1 MTERT
6 DGVIIAAELHGALDA
21 GGFPLPAAWD
31 QADPI
36 HFDWDWQGQKADPLL
51 ETEVRLLWTR
61 ETLFVRFRCR
71 YRTLTVFEDCERNG
85 RRDHLWD
92 RDVAELFL
100 QPEPAKPR
108 RYWEFEVAPNG
119 MWIDLDISPAGRRD
133 PQIGMRSQVAR
144 RDSDKLWIA
153 DLALPMNA
161 IVARFEVASE
171 WRVNFFRCE
180 GPVEPRFY
188 SAWRPTDTPQPNF
201 HVPEAF
207 GKLRFQRW

>member
-1 MTERT
+1 MTEPA
-6 DGVIIAAELHGALDA
+6 DGVIVAADLRGALDA
-21 GGFPLPAAWD
+21 GGFPLPLAWE
-31 QADPI
+31 QADSI
-36 HFDWDWQGQKADPLL
+36 RFDWDWQGQNADPLR
-51 ETEVRLLWTR
+51 ETEVRLLWTQ

-71 YRTLTVFEDCERNG
+71 YRTLTVFDDSEQNG

-100 QPEPAKPR
+100 QPEPANPR
-108 RYWEFEVAPNG
+108 QYWEFEVAPNG

-133 PQIGMRSQVAR
+133 PRIGMRSQVAR

-153 DLALPMNA
+153 DLALPMSA
-161 IVARFEVASE
+161 IVARFEAASE

-180 GPVEPRFY
+180 GAVEPRFY

-201 HVPEAF
+201 H
-207 GKLRFQRW
+207 

>member
-1 MTERT
+1 MMEPV
-6 DGVIIAAELHGALDA
+6 DGVIVAADLRGALDA
-21 GGFPLPAAWD
+21 GGFPLPPAWE
-31 QADPI
+31 QADSI
-36 HFDWDWQGQKADPLL
+36 RFDWDWQGQNADPLR
-51 ETEVRLLWTR
+51 ETEVRLLWTQ

-71 YRTLTVFEDCERNG
+71 YRTLTIFEDSEQNG

-100 QPEPAKPR
+100 QPEPANPR

-133 PQIGMRSQVAR
+133 PQIGMRSQVAC
-144 RDSDKLWIA
+144 RDSDKLWLA
-153 DLALPMNA
+153 DLALPMSA
-161 IVARFEVASE
+161 IGARLAAASE

-180 GPVEPRFY
+180 GDAEPRFY
-188 SAWRPTDTPQPNF
+188 SAWRPTNSPQPNF

-207 GKLRFQRW
+207 GRLRFERG